1 VYIHQY
7 TYTYIHTPL
16 LHEHTHTHTHTH
28 LSSELETSDGLL
40 RVAME
45 PLTLLDYV
53 CAVKAQFAQN
63 GIIDVAKEF
72 VPPFLA

>member
-1 VYIHQY
+1 
-7 TYTYIHTPL
+7 
-16 LHEHTHTHTHTH
+16 
-28 LSSELETSDGLL
+28 
-40 RVAME
+40 ME